1 MIRPGRHVEIN
12 LIKVLSQA
20 GSRTIPMGI
29 VSLGIAV
36 CSLFMAGNTL
46 AVEPPLPPA
55 PGTYFTDSAHV
66 VSPDAA
72 NYLNQRLATFERETS
87 NQVVVAVYSKLPEGT
102 ELNDYVN
109 RTYQAWGIG
118 QKQRDNGVL
127 LMVFVNDRKMR
138 IEVGYGL
145 EGALPDSVAA
155 SIIRDV
161 IGPSFK
167 SGAYG
172 SGLQDGVEA
181 IIQASR
187 NEYKGMAK
195 PSEKSFFSLGLIIFL
210 VIGFIIWSHT
220 GDTVFQRAG
229 RGIFWTLLSSSS
241 SGGSRSSGGG
251 FSSGGGY
258 SGGGGSSGGGG
269 ASGSW

>member
-1 MIRPGRHVEIN
+1 MIRIGHHAEIN
-12 LIKVLSQA
+12 LGKVSSQA
-20 GSRTIPMGI
+20 GSLPIPMGM
-29 VSLGIAV
+29 LRLWMAV
-36 CSLFMAGNTL
+36 CSLFVAGNAL
-46 AVEPPLPPA
+46 AVEPPLPPT

-72 NYLNQRLATFERETS
+72 SYINQRLAAFERETS
-87 NQVVVAVYSKLPEGT
+87 NQLVVAVYSKLPEGA
-102 ELNDYVN
+102 ELDDYVN
-109 RTYQAWGIG
+109 RTYKAWGIG
-118 QKQRDNGVL
+118 QKGRDNGVL

-145 EGALPDSVAA
+145 EGALPDSIAA

-172 SGLQDGVEA
+172 SGLQNGVEA
-181 IIQASR
+181 IIKATK
-187 NEYKGMAK
+187 NEYKAVAQPAVDHTFQVPVGWII
-195 PSEKSFFSLGLIIFL
+195 LLVIIF
-210 VIGFIIWSHT
+210 VIWSHT

-229 RGIFWTLLSSSS
+229 RGLFWTLLTNSS
-241 SGGSRSSGGG
+241 SGGSSSSGSSGG
-251 FSSGGGY
+251 F
-258 SGGGGSSGGGG
+258 SGGGGRSGGGG